1 MPQSCRDCE
10 QWACILADM
19 QRDDLTDFLNHLDC
33 TFQLDFTD
41 EYLASLPVEQ
51 LRHLALA
58 ALLHHRPQAAS
69 A

>member
-1 MPQSCRDCE
+1 MPLPTRDRE

-19 QRDDLTDFLNHLDC
+19 QREDLMAFLHDLDC

-51 LRHLALA
+51 LRHLAMA
-58 ALLHHRPQAAS
+58 ALLHHCPHAAS